1 MYKNRP
7 NRIEYHYTYLQ
18 HIPIRDSYNLYL
30 YVLFFKM
37 GAVISRMLT
46 SDEGSS
52 LALSGKPTFN
62 FKKGGGFRL
71 KNKLRVAT
79 QRIQNFVKTG
89 LKTTSWVVWVAG
101 VSVVVLI
108 TPIAFQYEKECQL
121 FEMQAQFF
129 QAQQAANVPQL
140 N

>member
-1 MYKNRP
+1 MYKNQP
-7 NRIEYHYTYLQ
+7 NCIEYHYTYLQ

-37 GAVISRMLT
+37 GGVISRIV
-46 SDEGSS
+46 SNNEESS
-52 LALSGKPTFN
+52 LALSGKPTLN
-62 FKKGGGFRL
+62 FKKNEGFRI
-71 KNKLRVAT
+71 KNKLRMAKN
-79 QRIQNFVKTG
+79 RIQNFVKKG
-89 LKTTSWVVWVAG
+89 MKTTSWVVWVAG

>member
-1 MYKNRP
+1 MYL
-7 NRIEYHYTYLQ
+7 H
-18 HIPIRDSYNLYL
+18 HIYYRAYYNTFQQDKPTVDAYSLYL
-30 YVLFFKM
+30 FVIYLKM
-37 GAVISRMLT
+37 GMVFSRIST
-46 SDEGSS
+46 NDEEGR
-52 LALSGKPTFN
+52 LLLSKNGILN
-62 FKKGGGFRL
+62 FKKKDTVRFKQKFKIL
-71 KNKLRVAT
+71 KN
-79 QRIQNFVKTG
+79 RINGFLKKG

-121 FEMQAQFF
+121 FEMQAQFL

>member
-1 MYKNRP
+1 MYDP
-7 NRIEYHYTYLQ
+7 NHNTYHNTYLQ
-18 HIPIRDSYNLYL
+18 YIPIRDSYNLYL
-30 YVLFFKM
+30 FIIYLKM
-37 GAVISRMLT
+37 GMIYSKILKANEENL
-46 SDEGSS
+46 
-52 LALSGKPTFN
+52 LLSKKPVLN
-62 FKKGGGFRL
+62 FKRNDTIKI
-71 KNKLRVAT
+71 KNKLRLAKNK
-79 QRIQNFVKTG
+79 INNFLKKG
-89 LKTTSWVVWVAG
+89 IKTTSWVVWIAG

>member
-1 MYKNRP
+1 MYKHNTYD
-7 NRIEYHYTYLQ
+7 NAYYYTYLQ
-18 HIPIRDSYNLYL
+18 HIPIGDSYNIYL
-30 YVLFFKM
+30 FVIYFKM
-37 GAVISRMLT
+37 GMVLSKIMTNSEESSML
-46 SDEGSS
+46 
-52 LALSGKPTFN
+52 LSKKTLLN
-62 FKKGGGFRL
+62 FKKNDTSRI
-71 KNKLRVAT
+71 KNKLKLAKN
-79 QRIQNFVKTG
+79 RINNIMKKGF
-89 LKTTSWVVWVAG
+89 KTTSWVVWVAG